1 MEIHRLHKGVGG
13 KSDLH
18 WQKSPMPFLGV
29 ILLIL
34 LLLNLNL
41 SISNPVMYEGRW
53 GAGTPKVTFC
63 LVLFSYLICK
73 EI

>member
-1 MEIHRLHKGVGG
+1 MEMNRLHEGVGG

-18 WQKSPMPFLGV
+18 WKKSPMLFLGV

-34 LLLNLNL
+34 LFLNPNL

-53 GAGTPKVTFC
+53 RAGTPKVTVC
-63 LVLFSYLICK
+63 LVLFSYLFFK